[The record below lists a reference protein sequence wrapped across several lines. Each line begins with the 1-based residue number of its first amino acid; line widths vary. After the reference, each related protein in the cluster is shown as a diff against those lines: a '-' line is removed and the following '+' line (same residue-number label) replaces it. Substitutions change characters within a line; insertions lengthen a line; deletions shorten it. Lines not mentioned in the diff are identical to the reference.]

1 MVLDLYSHIMDED
14 RKRNATRLEEA
25 FYQKKDLDPEIEE
38 ETFDAKMEAEQRKTA
53 QMNAVLANQQMA
65 GISATPAT
73 SEASAA
79 TTAPTASASSAASV
93 ASASSTA
100 TAMPTSLAEPI
111 DAGSDATAIARV
123 LSNPQMMAIL
133 AAMSKAMSSD
143 G

>member
-1 MVLDLYSHIMDED
+1 M
-14 RKRNATRLEEA
+14 
-25 FYQKKDLDPEIEE
+25 FYPQ
-38 ETFDAKMEAEQRKTA
+38 T
-53 QMNAVLANQQMA
+53 
-65 GISATPAT
+65 
-73 SEASAA
+73 
-79 TTAPTASASSAASV
+79 
-93 ASASSTA
+93 ASSTA